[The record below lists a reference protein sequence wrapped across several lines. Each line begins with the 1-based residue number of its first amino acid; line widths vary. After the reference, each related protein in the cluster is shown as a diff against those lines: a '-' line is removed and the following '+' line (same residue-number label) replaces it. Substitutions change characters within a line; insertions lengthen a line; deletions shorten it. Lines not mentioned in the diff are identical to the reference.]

1 MQETDGVFGTPEA
14 DKVTGLEIMRHLAVE
29 VNARIIG
36 LDDANLDV
44 GLVTDHDRPVGQRMW
59 TQRHEGDAGQRRMQD
74 RPTRRE
80 RVGGRPGRRRDDQ
93 AVRTLVV
100 DEFAVDRQLELDHPA
115 DCPLVHDD
123 IVEGLIGGN
132 FLSVTEHLRIEQ
144 HPVLGGEAPIE
155 EIVHARQHVVARDV
169 GHEAEAALGGGDRC
183 QAILV
188 TQVQGG
194 RDGESA
200 RGSQIGSE
208 DLGQVG
214 LQQVVD
220 EVATQIVLE
229 SRRSRDCGGYDAI
242 LIVGESLGGRLA
254 NAVVHQLNE
263 RGAGDKLV
271 RPIIIDAPFDHR
283 DFGAGG
289 DVLAGILRIVPM
301 GRLVNRLGLADRLF
315 TQPAGLPQAENI
327 ANTGDLL
334 ELSCGNALTYEQ
346 YVAWVRLSAQRGLS
360 GHKFSV
366 YRDQLVAMATMPWYD
381 TFADMPPIYLACT
394 DKDTPEWQTEYAQ
407 PVEAMLDGTCP
418 LERPA
423 NATVKQLQAAYRWM
437 RAVPGA
443 TAWDVRIIRS
453 THCGYAERPL
463 AWLDALAD
471 AVRDAVT
478 P

>member
-1 MQETDGVFGTPEA
+1 MQTIFAVIGWVFAG
-14 DKVTGLEIMRHLAVE
+14 I
-29 VNARIIG
+29 
-36 LDDANLDV
+36 V
-44 GLVTDHDRPVGQRMW
+44 GLTVLVYVVLLIDAAANRWSMASGICYPLAKRP
-59 TQRHEGDAGQRRMQD
+59 
-74 RPTRRE
+74 
-80 RVGGRPGRRRDDQ
+80 
-93 AVRTLVV
+93 
-100 DEFAVDRQLELDHPA
+100 
-115 DCPLVHDD
+115 
-123 IVEGLIGGN
+123 LI
-132 FLSVTEHLRIEQ
+132 S
-144 HPVLGGEAPIE
+144 
-155 EIVHARQHVVARDV
+155 
-169 GHEAEAALGGGDRC
+169 GGDRRVLVVYLPG
-183 QAILV
+183 IL
-188 TQVQGG
+188 
-194 RDGESA
+194 A
-200 RGSQIGSE
+200 RGGDKPEILYRALAEGLAGTTS
-208 DLGQVG
+208 DLFTIDYAGEAFRW
-214 LQQVVD
+214 QQVVD

-289 DVLAGILRIVPM
+289 NVLAGILRIVPM

-346 YVAWVRLSAQRGLS
+346 YVAWVRLSARRGLS

-381 TFADMPPIYLACT
+381 TFADVPPIYLACT

-407 PVEAMLDGTCP
+407 PVEAMLDGACP

-471 AVRDAVT
+471 AVRDATT